1 MSWIQHH
8 ERSERLASE
17 AYAAQR
23 ESHAERALA
32 LYAEAAEAEEKALD
46 DLDRSKRR
54 TLGISVVSAVSLY
67 NKAGD
72 VLRAEATAL
81 RWLGV
86 DAIPDFA
93 KDQLRT
99 ILQSLWNEL
108 TRQQADTKFAPGQVL
123 VSVFGKQV
131 VSGGAPLDLILQKAK
146 IVESL
151 FYRTAEFLADM
162 PHRRRGPPQKYV
174 QETCRPWLFQAAPGS
189 YQFAVAIEETYQPD
203 MYKKERPQPSSIA
216 AFFLEVLRTGVDDPR
231 DAFAEMIPD
240 PDYRSTFL
248 KLTRNLAPTGDA
260 ISRLDIRSA
269 DESRRV
275 SLDDAVRKSI
285 GEVIRS
291 LGKEQSTTTT
301 RTELRGV
308 LRAVHLDHDWLELTV
323 DGNHVRVVDVGE
335 QVDDVIGPL
344 VNKRV
349 TVHVE
354 QVPNRTR
361 FLDIEPDD

>member
-1 MSWIQHH
+1 M
-8 ERSERLASE
+8 A
-17 AYAAQR
+17 
-23 ESHAERALA
+23 
-32 LYAEAAEAEEKALD
+32 

-54 TLGISVVSAVSLY
+54 TLGVSAVSAVSLY
-67 NKAGD
+67 YKAGD
-72 VLRAEATAL
+72 LLRAEATAL
-81 RWLGV
+81 RWLGL
-86 DAIPDFA
+86 DAPVFA

-108 TRQQADTKFAPGQVL
+108 TRQEADTKFAPGQVL

-146 IVESL
+146 TVESL
-151 FYRTAEFLADM
+151 FYRTAEFLADV
-162 PHRRRGPPQKYV
+162 PHRRRGAPERYV
-174 QETCRPWLFQAAPGS
+174 QETCRPWLFQAPPGS

-203 MYKKERPQPSSIA
+203 MYKEERPQPSSIA
-216 AFFLEVLRTGVDDPR
+216 GFFLDVLRAGVDDPR
-231 DAFAEMIPD
+231 GAFAEMIPN

-260 ISRLDIRSA
+260 ISRLVIRSA
-269 DESRRV
+269 DHSRSV
-275 SLDDAVRKSI
+275 SLDDAARKSI

-291 LGKEQSTTTT
+291 LGEEGSTTTT
-301 RTELRGV
+301 RAELKGV
-308 LRAVHLDHDWLELTV
+308 LRAVHLDRDWLELTV
-323 DGNHVRVVDVGE
+323 DGNRVRVDDVGE

-354 QVPNRTR
+354 QDPNRTR